1 MRELPR
7 GGGVRRRMGCVE
19 VRVVG
24 RQRAKVELNET
35 SYLNITKLA
44 ESMIGST
51 VLLILVASG
60 RWCIAW

>member
-1 MRELPR
+1 MCGGA
-7 GGGVRRRMGCVE
+7 GGGKTEGE
-19 VRVVG
+19 G
-24 RQRAKVELNET
+24 KPLNET

-60 RWCIAW
+60 RWWIAWLVPKAS